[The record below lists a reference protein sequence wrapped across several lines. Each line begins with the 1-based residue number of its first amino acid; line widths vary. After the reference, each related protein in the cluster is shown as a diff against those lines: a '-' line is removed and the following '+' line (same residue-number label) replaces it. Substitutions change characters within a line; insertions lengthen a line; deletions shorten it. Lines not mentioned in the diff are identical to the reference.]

1 MIGAPKFHG
10 DGYAQPNVFAHVK
23 PSDFSTTLGAG
34 RRRAPALGRWLG
46 WCWLAA
52 VLPFVA
58 RAFPPAPHYSLF
70 GVVRDQVGA
79 TLQVEGAELVLLRN
93 GIELGR
99 TPVFSQ
105 LKADF
110 NYELK
115 IPIDQSRPAT
125 RTYSEKAVPA
135 NGLYSL
141 VVEMNGEKYYPINA
155 SGNLQAGSGG
165 ERVRLDLN
173 LGVDSDR
180 DGLPD
185 AWEEWQLYQ
194 AGRRPGPAGWDLSL
208 ISRDGDFDGDGISN
222 FDEYIAGTFA
232 GDGAE
237 RFELRIVNKTAT
249 GVKFEFFTI
258 TGKLYTIEESA
269 DLKTWVPV
277 ALRVGAAP
285 AAALRYQAPTVDIV
299 TATVDAPA
307 AASRF
312 YRLSVR

>member
-1 MIGAPKFHG
+1 MKLLDF
-10 DGYAQPNVFAHVK
+10 YATF
-23 PSDFSTTLGAG
+23 GAG
-34 RRRAPALGRWLG
+34 GTRRGRAIRGWLG
-46 WCWLAA
+46 GCCLAA
-52 VLPFVA
+52 LIPLVA

-79 TLQVEGAELVLLRN
+79 TLQVQGAELVLLRN

-173 LGVDSDR
+173 LGVDTDR

-185 AWEEWQLYQ
+185 AWEEWQMYQ
-194 AGRRPGPAGWDLSL
+194 AGLRPGPAGWDLSL

-258 TGKLYTIEESA
+258 TGKLYSIEESA

-277 ALRVGAAP
+277 GLRVGAAT

-299 TATVDAPA
+299 TATVDSPA